1 MKIPRALLPSALL
14 FTLAI
19 SIPAQKTAVPPDYSR
34 ESSVIEHLDRVYTY
48 AADGTGSREVTGLVA
63 IHDQAAVKAWSVLPI
78 PFASSAEHVVID
90 YVRVRRADGTIIPTP
105 AADAQELP
113 AAVTREAPFYSD
125 LKEDQVPVRSL
136 REGDHLEYKFHII
149 RTKPEAPNHFW
160 GAENFLTIASAA
172 VVLSET
178 LELHIPKDAYVQTSS
193 PKLKPIITDTP
204 TEHIFRWQS
213 SQLEP
218 VAGKTHNELLR
229 MEQDP
234 ALRDETEPHL
244 PSVAWTNF
252 RTWVEVGAWYRSMEG
267 TRTDPDD
274 DIRAKVKELTAG
286 KSTDDEKA
294 RAIYAFVS
302 NQVRYIG
309 VAFGIGRYQPHQASE
324 VLSNQYGDCKDKTT
338 LLISMFA
345 AANIPADAVLIGV
358 NVAFNP
364 DLPSPGSFNHAINL
378 AHVSGQPVW
387 LDATAEVAPYRLLN
401 PVIRGRKALVIPLTG
416 DAHVD
421 TTPKD
426 PPFPSVQTFQ
436 AIGTLDDKGTSH
448 SKLVLDLRGDS
459 EVIFRTVARSVSPA
473 QWDELMQRV
482 SQSMGYAGKVTNAQ
496 FSRPDDTAAPFH
508 IAYDYEREKAG
519 DWDTLRIIPQLLPLG
534 FPDID
539 EKDLP
544 VSPIQLGP
552 PQLITSHAEMTLPP
566 GWSAEL
572 PAAIHAKAPFATL
585 DKTYKFEHGILTTD
599 LRFQGLIDKVPAADW
614 KAYHQWYKDA
624 GLDGETYIQLTNASS
639 APPTTRTNASET
651 DDPAAAGLI
660 LEALQLAKKGDTTT
674 AKKRLDQ
681 AKAINPHQTSLWMG
695 YAAVAIGHHDIKKA
709 IEDFTHEFREHP
721 DNPQFSEFLRDAAY
735 DQSGAGRSDDSIAL
749 FQLELSLHPADG
761 QTTFAL
767 FDRYSQRGDYPAAEK
782 VLRAGLLAHPG
793 NENLPVDGDLNAR
806 LGLTLM
812 HEHKYDEGQSILRGI
827 IATSDDPSS
836 LNNAAYEL
844 ADASLD
850 LPLAEKAARRSLD
863 LLETLS
869 SNSGTGKDALQRA
882 ALICDVWDTCGW
894 ILYRENKMA
903 QAEPWVRAAWSN
915 GGSAEEGYH
924 LGMILAAQ
932 NHPAEALAQLQLA
945 AADYSVITTAELAK
959 RIAAKIEDLQR
970 SIGGQSIGG
979 QSSQPLDEP
988 SANASGMSPAVALK
1002 LRLPDERTYR
1012 VPRGALSPRL
1022 QGQITLEIDI
1032 TAKGIMAVR
1041 FVTGDQALEPLFDT
1055 VRQLDLDLNIPPGS
1069 HASLLRRGTISCS
1082 SAPTCTLVLI
1092 SPADATVPD

>member
-624 GLDGETYIQLTNASS
+624 GLDGETYIQLVNHTGAEG
-639 APPTTRTNASET
+639 TK
-651 DDPAAAGLI
+651 PATSGGLNNPDAEDLI
-660 LEALQLAKKGDTTT
+660 KEVVKAERSGDWAT
-674 AKKRLDQ
+674 AKKKLDQ
-681 AKAINPHQTSLWMG
+681 AKAINPQQPYLWSN
-695 YAAVAIGHHDIKKA
+695 YAYIDAHDGKINEAIA
-709 IEDFTHEFREHP
+709 NYQRE
-721 DNPQFSEFLRDAAY
+721 LAAY
-735 DQSGAGRSDDSIAL
+735 PSETYVYGLLAGLQMKQNKPADAIATLQSDLDHNPSDQAVVLSLSAFLTQRSDL
-749 FQLELSLHPADG
+749 PG
-761 QTTFAL
+761 
-767 FDRYSQRGDYPAAEK
+767 AEK
-782 VLRAGLLAHPG
+782 VLRAGLLASPT
-793 NENLPVDGDLNAR
+793 NTNIQMR
-806 LGLTLM
+806 LGINLIQQ
-812 HEHKYDEGQSILRGI
+812 HKIDEGEPILRDTI
-827 IATSDDPSS
+827 STSEDPGQ
-836 LNNAAYEL
+836 LNDAAYEL
-844 ADASLD
+844 ANASLD
-850 LPLAEKAARRSLD
+850 LPLAEKASRHSLD

-869 SNSGTGKDALQRA
+869 NNGETGPAALQRTN
-882 ALICDVWDTCGW
+882 LLCSVWDTYGW
-894 ILYRENKMA
+894 ILYREDKIA
-903 QAEPWVRAAWSN
+903 EAEPWIRASWRNAN
-915 GGSAEEGYH
+915 AAEVGYH
-924 LGMILAAQ
+924 LGIILDRQ
-932 NHPAEALAQLQLA
+932 RQPTEALAQLQLA
-945 AADYSVITTAELAK
+945 AAGIPGANAAGVQTLIDAKVAELQKSLNDPGPAATRDRLTASTTQPRPGGLSPLKMRLQNDRTYTFNRGSITPKAQGWATIELDVTSKGTTA
-959 RIAAKIEDLQR
+959 I
-970 SIGGQSIGG
+970 
-979 QSSQPLDEP
+979 
-988 SANASGMSPAVALK
+988 
-1002 LRLPDERTYR
+1002 
-1012 VPRGALSPRL
+1012 
-1022 QGQITLEIDI
+1022 
-1032 TAKGIMAVR
+1032 R
-1041 FVTGDQALEPLFDT
+1041 FVEGDQTLEPLFDT
-1055 VRQLDLDLNIPPGS
+1055 IRKLDLDLSIPSDS
-1069 HASLLRRGTISCS
+1069 HASLLRRAVLSCS
-1082 SAPTCTLVLI
+1082 TAPTCQLVLVDPQ
-1092 SPADATVPD
+1092 SVH